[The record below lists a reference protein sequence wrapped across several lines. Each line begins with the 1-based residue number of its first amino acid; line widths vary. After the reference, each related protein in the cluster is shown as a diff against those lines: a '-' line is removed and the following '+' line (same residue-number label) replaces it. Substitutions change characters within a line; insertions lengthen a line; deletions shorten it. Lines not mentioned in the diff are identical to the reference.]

1 MNIHILRI
9 FTHQAAWETGR
20 ACGISTISAEKI
32 EDINYKSIA
41 LWEYFWYYI
50 KAFRTGTDFPPCGRT
65 SRLGGGV
72 EVPGG
77 KNKYL
82 EEMKCQ

>member
-1 MNIHILRI
+1 MNIRTSGRMGDGARLWNFDHIR
-9 FTHQAAWETGR
+9 R
-20 ACGISTISAEKI
+20 K
-32 EDINYKSIA
+32 NRRYYYKSIA

-50 KAFRTGTDFPPCGRT
+50 KAFRTGTDFPPCGRA